1 MLQVRWWKKTS
12 WCFTNDDILFW
23 WRFWQGHIFCD
34 KMGILSLDFERVNL
48 GCVNFNEDDSEIIVH
63 ARLRLGAINLNTPNY
78 VKKI

>member
-1 MLQVRWWKKTS
+1 
-12 WCFTNDDILFW
+12 
-23 WRFWQGHIFCD
+23 
-34 KMGILSLDFERVNL
+34 MGILSLDFERVNL